1 MAILNKIPQLSSG
14 DYKNMNAYFDEG
26 TTKGKVQYV
35 LHPKVYVTPEEGVYR
50 TILGELSLDEPYA
63 DYTSVFVK
71 TFINMPFKN
80 NAAYDKNTVEV
91 KTKQGIVK
99 NETPAGEVNPNYM
112 GQPTFLVAFPGRD
125 TLVLDP
131 TTRMLTNTRPAQG
144 VGTNNTRTNSTRTNN
159 NRTNNSTNNTSN
171 TTPSGSGGMSGGGGG
186 Y

>member
-1 MAILNKIPQLSSG
+1 MGILNKIPQFSSG
-14 DYKNMNAYFDEG
+14 DYKNMNAYYDEG
-26 TTKGKVQYV
+26 TTKGKVQYI

-71 TFINMPFKN
+71 TFINMPFKKD
-80 NAAYDKNTVEV
+80 AAYDKNTVEI

-99 NETPAGEVNPNYM
+99 NETPTGETNPNYM

-131 TTRMLTNTRPAQG
+131 STRMLTNTRSAQG
-144 VGTNNTRTNSTRTNN
+144 TGTNN
-159 NRTNNSTNNTSN
+159 NRRNNNTSRR
-171 TTPSGSGGMSGGGGG
+171 GMSINNGGGST